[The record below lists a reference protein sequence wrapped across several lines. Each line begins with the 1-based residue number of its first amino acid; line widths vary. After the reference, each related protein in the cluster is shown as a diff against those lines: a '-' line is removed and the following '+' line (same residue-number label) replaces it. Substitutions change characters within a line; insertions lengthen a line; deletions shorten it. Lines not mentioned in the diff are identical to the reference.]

1 MTTVRVTAAQY
12 RRILTIVGDY
22 GPYADPWSAV
32 LEYLCAI
39 GCARAFDDL
48 EEIHF
53 VVDFMPRTALVVR
66 GHHD

>member
-1 MTTVRVTAAQY
+1 MPTIRVEAQQY

-22 GPYADPWSAV
+22 GPYADPWQAV
-32 LEYLCAI
+32 LEYLCSI

-53 VVDFMPRTALVVR
+53 VVDFEPRNALIVR
-66 GHHD
+66 EEP